1 MKLRLVVELSCAR
14 ILPTNSYS
22 PPKKMLDPTYMII
35 IGGSMLLSWLVS
47 NTLQRKFAKYSR
59 VGLNLTGR
67 EVAERMLQDAG
78 IHDVEVTAVRGQL
91 TDHYNP
97 MKKTVN
103 LSEPV
108 YASNSLSAAAV
119 AAHECGHAVQH
130 ATAYNALQMRS
141 ALVPLVSVSSRL
153 AQWVIIGGVAI
164 LAATQGKMAWIMLVG
179 IGLFAFSTLFSLVTL
194 PVEFDA
200 SKRALVWLEKTGIA
214 QGQLQAGARDALKW
228 AALTY
233 VVAALASL
241 GQLFY
246 WVLIFMRARR

>member
-1 MKLRLVVELSCAR
+1 MF
-14 ILPTNSYS
+14 
-22 PPKKMLDPTYMII
+22 DPLYMII
-35 IGGSMLLSWLVS
+35 VGGSMLASWLVS

-59 VGLNLTGR
+59 IGLNITGR
-67 EVAERMLQDAG
+67 EVAERMLRDHG
-78 IHDVEVTAVRGQL
+78 INDVEVTAVGGQL

-108 YASNSLSAAAV
+108 YGSDSLAAAAV

-130 ATAYNALQMRS
+130 ATAYHALKMRS
-141 ALVPLVSVSSRL
+141 ALVPLVSVSSRM
-153 AQWVIIGGVAI
+153 ATWVIMGGFVVMGM
-164 LAATQGKMAWIMLVG
+164 TQGKVG
-179 IGLFAFSTLFSLVTL
+179 WVLLIGIVLFALTTLFSLVTL

-200 SKRALVWLEKTGIA
+200 SRRALVWLEKTGIA
-214 QGQLQAGARDALKW
+214 QGQLQVGARDALKW

-241 GQLFY
+241 GQLLY
-246 WVLIFMRARR
+246 YLLIFLRSRR